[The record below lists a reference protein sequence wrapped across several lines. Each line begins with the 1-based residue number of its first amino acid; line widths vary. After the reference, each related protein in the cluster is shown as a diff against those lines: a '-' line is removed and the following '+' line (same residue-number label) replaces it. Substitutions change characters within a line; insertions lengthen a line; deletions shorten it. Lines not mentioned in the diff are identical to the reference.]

1 MFCGIV
7 EETGTITESTGG
19 PQGARLTVRGAAVHE
34 GLQEG
39 ESVAVNGVCLTA
51 TNVNADNFA
60 VDISPETLRV
70 TILGTLNIGSV
81 VNLERPMKLDQRIGG
96 HLVSGHVDGIGTIV
110 ERNEVGNSIEFLISV
125 DQGILRY
132 CIVKGSVAVDGVS
145 LTINRILSSTFEI
158 AIIPHTAETT
168 TFGSKSVGDSVNIET
183 DMIGKYI
190 ERLYKSSGH

>member
-7 EETGTITESTGG
+7 EEIGTISECIAG
-19 PQGARLTVRGAAVHE
+19 PLGARLTIRGTVVHD

-51 TNVNADNFA
+51 TNVSADRFVA
-60 VDISPETLRV
+60 DVSPETLRV
-70 TILGTLNIGSV
+70 TTLGTLDTGSV

-96 HLVSGHVDGIGTIV
+96 HLVSGHVDGIGTII
-110 ERNEVGNSIEFLISV
+110 ERNEIGNSIVFQISV

-132 CIVKGSVAVDGVS
+132 CIVKGSVALDGVS
-145 LTINRILSSTFEI
+145 LTINQIKSNIFEV
-158 AIIPHTAETT
+158 AIVPHTAETT
-168 TFGSKSVGDSVNIET
+168 TFGSKNVRDSVNIET

-190 ERLYKSSGH
+190 ERLYKFSG

>member
-7 EETGTITESTGG
+7 EETGTISKSTGG
-19 PQGARLTVRGAAVHE
+19 PQGARLTICGTAVHE
-34 GLQEG
+34 GLCEG

-51 TNVNADNFA
+51 TNVNADSFA

-70 TILGTLNIGSV
+70 TTLGVLNAGSV
-81 VNLERPMKLDQRIGG
+81 VNLERSMKLDQRIGG
-96 HLVSGHVDGIGTIV
+96 HLVSGHVDGIGSIV
-110 ERNEVGNSIEFLISV
+110 ERNEIGNSIVFQISV

-145 LTINRILSSTFEI
+145 LTINQIFESAFEV

-168 TFGSKSVGDSVNIET
+168 TFGSKNVGDSVNIET

-190 ERLYKSSGH
+190 ERLYESSGY

>member
-7 EETGTITESTGG
+7 EETGMITESTGG
-19 PQGARLTVRGAAVHE
+19 PQGTRLIIRGTVVHE

-51 TNVNADNFA
+51 TNVSEDNFA

-70 TILGTLNIGSV
+70 TTLGTLDIGSV

-110 ERNEVGNSIEFLISV
+110 ERNEIGNSIVFQISV

-145 LTINRILSSTFEI
+145 LTINQVANTTFEV

-168 TFGSKSVGDSVNIET
+168 TFGSKNVGDSVNIET

-190 ERLYKSSGH
+190 ERLYKASGY